1 MKRVALFPGTFDPFT
16 KGHHSIVMRALQAC
30 ADEVIVAIGI
40 NDSKRPLFSIE
51 ERVDALR
58 EIFKDE
64 PRVRVDTYR
73 CVTAD
78 FALEVGATAIV
89 RGIRSS
95 MDFEFEKSIA
105 DVNRKLTGVETL
117 ILITELEFAH
127 ISSTIVRDLIK
138 FGKDIS
144 DFVPDPHVLERCMHM
159 DEFQRRQQ

>member
-40 NDSKRPLFSIE
+40 NDSKRPLFTIE
-51 ERVDALR
+51 ERVAALK

-64 PRVRVDTYR
+64 PRVSVATYS

-78 FALEVGATAIV
+78 FATEIGATTIV
-89 RGIRSS
+89 RGIRSA
-95 MDFEFEKSIA
+95 MDFEFEKAIA
-105 DVNRKLTGVETL
+105 DVNKKLTGVETL

-127 ISSTIVRDLIK
+127 ISSTIVRDLIR

-144 DFVPDPHVLERCMHM
+144 DFVPNPKVLEDCMHLKPVK
-159 DEFQRRQQ
+159 